1 MFTALTDSCHVPNT
15 MESPS
20 RSNQTGTTC
29 GRPSLRTVASLA
41 VRAPSTR
48 KALHSPIVI
57 FAIDFSPL
65 LSLPISKLTGPFSL
79 IVSAMQEPRVSAV
92 IALLNIGDSR
102 DEGGGASTAVM
113 QPGNSRGVVAV
124 ECRVMLRRK
133 GYSIGAFTTVMQWRN
148 SGPVV
153 TLD

>member
-1 MFTALTDSCHVPNT
+1 MLTALTDSFQVPNT
-15 MESPS
+15 IESPS
-20 RSNQTGTTC
+20 RPNQTGTTC
-29 GRPSLRTVASLA
+29 GRPSPRTVASLA

-92 IALLNIGDSR
+92 IALLNIADSR
-102 DEGGGASTAVM
+102 DEGGGASTAASTAVM

-133 GYSIGAFTTVMQWRN
+133 GYSIGAF
-148 SGPVV
+148 
-153 TLD
+153 